1 MIDTIAHLSL
11 WRRAVT
17 WLAFAGLLSNFAL
30 PAAISMA
37 VGSVGFSICT
47 ATSPGDLPGKTKPNV
62 RGHHCAL
69 CAAPAA
75 VLPGPNPGAPLS
87 HAFPKR
93 THPQPRTISLAASP
107 RHGRVQARAPPFV
120 A

>member
-1 MIDTIAHLSL
+1 MTDTIAHFSL

-17 WLAFAGLLSNFAL
+17 WLAFAGLLTNFAL

-37 VGSVGFSICT
+37 AGSVGFAICR
-47 ATSPGDLPGKTKPNV
+47 ATSPDDLPGKTKPDV
-62 RGHHCAL
+62 LIHHCAL
-69 CAAPAA
+69 CAAPAT
-75 VLPGPNPGAPLS
+75 LPPGPKPGGPLS
-87 HAFPKR
+87 DAFSER
-93 THPQPRTISLAASP
+93 THAQPRTISLAASS